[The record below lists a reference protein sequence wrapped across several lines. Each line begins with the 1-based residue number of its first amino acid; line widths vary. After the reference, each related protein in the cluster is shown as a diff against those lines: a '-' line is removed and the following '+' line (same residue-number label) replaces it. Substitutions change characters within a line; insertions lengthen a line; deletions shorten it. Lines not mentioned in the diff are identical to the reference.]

1 MPPLLNSPPA
11 CHRTKADDH
20 RTHDLVCGRS
30 ILVPYGIVPF
40 DVGFREISM
49 PQVYAI
55 ALTPSDS
62 AENDDGG
69 QPL

>member
-1 MPPLLNSPPA
+1 MLITCLIVRVTLPTVPA
-11 CHRTKADDH
+11 WH
-20 RTHDLVCGRS
+20 GRS
-30 ILVPYGIVPF
+30 SRQSSLPETWRSLAGFKCGIIRM
-40 DVGFREISM
+40 DV
-49 PQVYAI
+49 AI